1 MFKLVRSDSG
11 LGAPTSV
18 RGSSSAEYLV
28 AEGQPEDWG
37 GLCGRVAPNL
47 ESPSPSRWLEWWLE
61 LNTIIDIVAPTTLP
75 QYLSGLMGSGSST
88 KGGPDWR
95 HRPPSRWAAGSWI
108 PMSVNERLPQA
119 LRAQKY

>member
-11 LGAPTSV
+11 LGAPASV

-28 AEGQPEDWG
+28 AEGQPEVWG

-61 LNTIIDIVAPTTLP
+61 LNTIIDIVVPTTLP
-75 QYLSGLMGSGSST
+75 QYLSGLAWVWLLHKRRGRCMTQTFEWMSSG
-88 KGGPDWR
+88 KLEFHDLQQ
-95 HRPPSRWAAGSWI
+95 AQ
-108 PMSVNERLPQA
+108 PQV